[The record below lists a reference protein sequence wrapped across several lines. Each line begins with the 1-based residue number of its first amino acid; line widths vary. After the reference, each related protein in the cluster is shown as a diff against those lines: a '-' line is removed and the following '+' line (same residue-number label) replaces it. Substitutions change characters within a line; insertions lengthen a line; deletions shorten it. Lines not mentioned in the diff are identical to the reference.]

1 MELQIGYDDFGKVRV
16 NGLTFVDK
24 TLFIKDIL
32 DSRSTEVSVI
42 TRPRRFGKTFNLST
56 LHYFLA
62 SEVNNQ
68 KTATLFDGLK
78 ISTVDDGSY
87 MQYQGKFPVVF
98 VSFKNAQDESIEDVL
113 KKLQLTIQELYRK
126 HRYLINS
133 NELEQDEKKLI
144 QRFLMDDIDKT
155 LLEVSLKILCEFLAK
170 HTKKK
175 VFLLIDE
182 YDTPIQAGYAKGYY
196 NEIINFMRGML
207 GVALKG
213 NPYLER
219 AVITGVLRVAKES
232 IFSDLNNLKVYT
244 VLHPKYSQYFGFTE
258 EEVMDLLKQFDLE
271 ERADDI
277 RLWYNGYCFGN
288 TIVYNPWSIAN
299 CIQEKGKLK
308 SYWVNTSE
316 NTLIKTLLIRS
327 TESFKEQF
335 ENLLQNQPLKQIID
349 DSMVFEDLEQDQ
361 TTAWNLLVMA
371 GYLKA
376 IPTIDTQQ
384 GTECDLKIPNI
395 EIRSLYRKI
404 VEQWL
409 GNGQGV
415 KWYNQFL
422 EFLLQG
428 DVARFAQC
436 LEQVLIQTVSVHDT
450 ARQPEAFFHGFML
463 GLTASLSPK
472 EYEIKSNR
480 ESGVG
485 RYDIAIL
492 PKDIA
497 KPAII
502 LELKSIV
509 PSGLSQKNFAQELD
523 SLLLREAQ
531 KALEQIKQKQYVA
544 EMRQRGFA
552 KIVKIGLAFS
562 GKSIQVASDSQENN

>member
-1 MELQIGYDDFGKVRV
+1 MKLQIGYDDFGEVRA
-16 NGLTFVDK
+16 NNLNFVDK
-24 TLFIKDIL
+24 TLFIKGII
-32 DSRSTEVSVI
+32 DSRNIKVSVI

-87 MQYQGKFPVVF
+87 MQYQGKFPVIFISLKEV
-98 VSFKNAQDESIEDVL
+98 NAKDYDL
-113 KKLQLTIQELYRK
+113 AYDELYELIINIFDQYNYLENSDKLSQRNK
-126 HRYLINS
+126 RLLHRILHKEASPAEIKGS
-133 NELEQDEKKLI
+133 L
-144 QRFLMDDIDKT
+144 RFLTSIIFQHYGIKPW
-155 LLEVSLKILCEFLAK
+155 
-170 HTKKK
+170 
-175 VFLLIDE
+175 LLIDE

-196 NEIINFMRGML
+196 NEIISFMRGML
-207 GVALKG
+207 GTALKG

-219 AVITGVLRVAKES
+219 AVITGILRVAKES
-232 IFSDLNNLKVYT
+232 IFLDLNNLKVYS

-277 RLWYNGYCFGN
+277 RLWYNGYCFGH

-299 CIQEKGKLK
+299 CIQERGKLEP
-308 SYWVNTSE
+308 YWANNSE
-316 NTLIKTLLIRS
+316 NTLIKDLLIRS
-327 TESFKEQF
+327 AESFKEQF
-335 ENLLQNQPLKQIID
+335 ERLLQDQSIKKIID
-349 DSMVFEDLEQDQ
+349 ENMFFGDLKKDPS
-361 TTAWNLLVMA
+361 AVWNLLIMA

-376 IPTIDTQQ
+376 IAVGETQQ
-384 GTECDLKIPNI
+384 GTECKINIPNI
-395 EIRSLYRKI
+395 EVRGIYRKI
-404 VEQWL
+404 IERWLSNGCEVE
-409 GNGQGV
+409 
-415 KWYNQFL
+415 WYNQFL

-436 LEQVLIQTVSVHDT
+436 LEQVLIQTISVHDT

-502 LELKSIV
+502 LELKSIM
-509 PSGLSQKNFAQELD
+509 PSGLSQKNLEQELD

-531 KALEQIKQKQYVA
+531 KALAQIKQKQYVA
-544 EMRQRGFA
+544 EMRQRGFT

-562 GKSIQVASDSQENN
+562 GKNIRVASENQENN